1 MDAAQQV
8 IELYN
13 RGETEAANI
22 LIDADETLTRLMQDK
37 QLDHNGLI
45 DYLIEQNAQR

>member
-22 LIDADETLTRLMQDK
+22 VIDSDETLTRLMK
-37 QLDHNGLI
+37 ERQLDHNGLI
-45 DYLIEQNAQR
+45 DYLIATNSNK